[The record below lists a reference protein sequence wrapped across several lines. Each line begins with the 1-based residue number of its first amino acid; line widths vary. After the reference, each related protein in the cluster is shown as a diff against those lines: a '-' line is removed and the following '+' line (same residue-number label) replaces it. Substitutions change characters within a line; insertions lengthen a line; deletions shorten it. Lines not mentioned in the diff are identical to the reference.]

1 LRLHEEQGH
10 GHDVPGRRPQL
21 SFARCDLSRAR
32 PKVGIRVSRPFT
44 VIGPAIAGVIDSA
57 PFGSIVPDVSL
68 PGRVFLIAI
77 FMPGCPR
84 RYSACMTRERSGWCW
99 IIPIP
104 LIGVPVLLFWPVQPG
119 ETGPNACGPDPT
131 MRPGDGHG
139 QSALRVQR
147 P

>member
-1 LRLHEEQGH
+1 MDMTFQDAVRSCLSQ
-10 GHDVPGRRPQL
+10 DATFPGRARRSEYG
-21 SFARCDLSRAR
+21 SFV
-32 PKVGIRVSRPFT
+32 PYT
-44 VIGPAIAGVIDSA
+44 VIGLAIAGVIDSA

-84 RYSACMTRERSGWCW
+84 RYTACMTRERSGWCW
-99 IIPIP
+99 VIPIP

-131 MRPGDGHG
+131 MRPGDGPG
-139 QSALRVQR
+139 QSARRVQR